1 MPGYKIAY
9 PMVSVD
15 ARRAGFNGVALGGR
29 QVYGVVA
36 DAECVQG
43 PRHRPPSSWCDCGF
57 YCFHERD
64 EARALA
70 CDPQYAHSVVLDV
83 LCSGRYFRYERGL
96 RYARQTVRGVRV
108 GRCDCGRAGAAF
120 AGAPTGV
127 VGWRRLVPVCASCAG
142 VRPVLTFATFGRL
155 VGDPGSPLDVRTDE
169 GVEDAAFTSLAGG
182 TTGGTDE
189 PRADDG
195 LDDAARVSLLA
206 AEVALLQARLDDVQ
220 SRLDRLT
227 RRPD

>member
-9 PMVSVD
+9 PMVSAD
-15 ARRAGFNGVALGGR
+15 ARRAGFNGVSLGGR
-29 QVYGVVA
+29 QVYGTVA

-43 PRHRPPSSWCDCGF
+43 PRHRSPSSWCDCGF

-127 VGWRRLVPVCASCAG
+127 VGWRRLVPPP
-142 VRPVLTFATFGRL
+142 PVLQVHRLLPPGREHDVLRL
-155 VGDPGSPLDVRTDE
+155 VPQRYPPEEMLQRGIFECWTPGGH
-169 GVEDAAFTSLAGG
+169 GVIELWVC
-182 TTGGTDE
+182 
-189 PRADDG
+189 G
-195 LDDAARVSLLA
+195 LRRVSG
-206 AEVALLQARLDDVQ
+206 
-220 SRLDRLT
+220 
-227 RRPD
+227 